1 MRISLVTMAGRC
13 LAAVVVDASDEKED
27 IVRHIPGLV
36 GCPPELRL
44 FHGSRELAPG
54 ESLEAV
60 GVVDGSLLS
69 VMMQARAPYVLVS
82 SQQHGG
88 APPQTWDMDLCEPIA
103 TMAGGAGEMFNCAD
117 ISPDGRFLVTGTE
130 EGEVAVWFIL
140 TGEQRDVLRRGIDAI
155 TSVAC
160 SFDGDFV
167 AMSTRGASVE
177 VLDMKTGRC
186 LYRADAE
193 DGTFIFLAWM
203 PTSGRLLTSD
213 DGYALLMI
221 TWQSDSHAVRFD
233 GHGGHVTAARAT
245 ADEGYLV
252 SASLDASVRV
262 WSVSTAQCLRVLR
275 GHTDHIN
282 SMALQD
288 DLIVTGS
295 RDGTIR
301 LWSFS
306 TGVCTKTLHEEDGM
320 LGLAACC
327 VTAVSV
333 TPDGGVVASGTDR
346 GRVTLW
352 QTDTGRSY
360 ASKRRGQNNNSW
372 DFIEQLLF
380 APRLVSLDELGSRV
394 A

>member
-1 MRISLVTMAGRC
+1 
-13 LAAVVVDASDEKED
+13 
-27 IVRHIPGLV
+27 
-36 GCPPELRL
+36 
-44 FHGSRELAPG
+44 
-54 ESLEAV
+54 
-60 GVVDGSLLS
+60 
-69 VMMQARAPYVLVS
+69 
-82 SQQHGG
+82 
-88 APPQTWDMDLCEPIA
+88 
-103 TMAGGAGEMFNCAD
+103 MFNCAD

-130 EGEVAVWFIL
+130 EGEVAVWSIL
-140 TGEQRDVLRRGIDAI
+140 SGEQRDVLRRGIDAI

-186 LYRADAE
+186 LYRVDAE

-213 DGYALLMI
+213 DGYALQMI
-221 TWQSDSHAVRFD
+221 TWQSASHAVRFD

-301 LWSFS
+301 LWSFN

-327 VTAVSV
+327 VTAVAV
-333 TPDGGVVASGTDR
+333 TPDGDVVASGTDR

-360 ASKRRGQNNNSW
+360 VSKRRGQNNNSW